1 MTTKS
6 VAKSEP
12 IATSTMLALRS
23 GGSLK
28 ACTPFD
34 TASVP
39 VSATEPDAKAR
50 RTRSSVSACVPSFA
64 NAASGA
70 AAALR
75 VRADDL
81 EIRKHDDRE
90 YDADRD
96 RERHRERERAGTGE
110 REDAHRFLG
119 RVGRGRDVV
128 RGEDREPDL
137 PTDALLL
144 LFGGRETPA
153 DEDAVDRR
161 PRAPD
166 PAPAL
171 EGALRRDKARRG
183 MSELGRS
190 DDADVTVAR
199 PSTLELFTP
208 VEAAQSRRV

>member
-1 MTTKS
+1 MQIGKC
-6 VAKSEP
+6 A
-12 IATSTMLALRS
+12 RDR
-23 GGSLK
+23 G
-28 ACTPFD
+28 
-34 TASVP
+34 
-39 VSATEPDAKAR
+39 DAGRDRDRDGQEVVDKERAR
-50 RTRSSVSACVPSFA
+50 RDEPGDDAEVLFRDHV
-64 NAASGA
+64 A

-81 EIRKHDDRE
+81 EIREHDDRE
-90 YDADRD
+90 HDADRD

-137 PTDALLL
+137 PTDALLFL
-144 LFGGRETPA
+144 LGSRETPT

-166 PAPAL
+166 PAPAF
-171 EGALRRDKARRG
+171 ERTLRRDKARRG

>member
-1 MTTKS
+1 MSTKS

-28 ACTPFD
+28 ACTSFD

-39 VSATEPDAKAR
+39 VIATEPDAEVLFR
-50 RTRSSVSACVPSFA
+50 DDV
-64 NAASGA
+64 A

-81 EIRKHDDRE
+81 EIRKHDGRE
-90 YDADRD
+90 YAADRD

-137 PTDALLL
+137 PTDAILL